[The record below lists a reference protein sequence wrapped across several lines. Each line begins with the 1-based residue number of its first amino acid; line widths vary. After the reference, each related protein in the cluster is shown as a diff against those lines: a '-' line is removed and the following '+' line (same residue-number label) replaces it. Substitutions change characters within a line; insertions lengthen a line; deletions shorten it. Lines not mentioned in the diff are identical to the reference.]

1 MLFVFSP
8 IFVADIKINFVY
20 NFVAPLT
27 FLKYNDFMFPILST
41 FQELK
46 EEKKAF
52 FLNASIILKGNF
64 ASQLFKVQ

>member
-8 IFVADIKINFVY
+8 IFVADTKVTLFY
-20 NFVAPLT
+20 YFVAPLT
-27 FLKYNDFMFPILST
+27 VLRYNDFMFPILPT

-52 FLNASIILKGNF
+52 FFNVSIILKGNF
-64 ASQLFKVQ
+64 AS